1 MAKSGVNCNDLLRD
15 SILAYMR
22 ATESMILCAFQIGTG
37 LALGSVFSLLLF
49 KRRMWPLTFGLGAGF
64 GMGYANCQN
73 DINSKKWSIWTI
85 QENLYYIVI
94 LNTSRSNLDIAYVL
108 NIIQAAY
115 LINLSI
121 AGRKNLVI
129 RSSIIVLSQRA
140 SSKSVGVTE
149 PRAF

>member
-1 MAKSGVNCNDLLRD
+1 
-15 SILAYMR
+15 MR
-22 ATESMILCAFQIGTG
+22 TIESMILCAFQIGTG

-94 LNTSRSNLDIAYVL
+94 LNTSRSNLDITYVL

-115 LINLSI
+115 LINLSE
-121 AGRKNLVI
+121 AGRKISWYGHQLLFWVNVPVVNLWALQDPELFSRILALPALPQVKVI
-129 RSSIIVLSQRA
+129 
-140 SSKSVGVTE
+140 GN
-149 PRAF
+149 